1 MTEPSTTEP
10 QKTGIAPV
18 LVLVG
23 PPGAGKT
30 TVGRLVADALALE
43 FLDTDLLIEAEAG
56 KSVADIFIEDGEE
69 QFREFEREAV
79 RRALADHPGVLALGG
94 GAVLHEGPRPAL
106 AAAPVVALS
115 VGLTDAVHRV
125 GLARDRPL
133 LLDSPR
139 ARIAA
144 MLRDRAPLYAEVSRR
159 SVDTNGR
166 TPEDIAGEILTWV
179 RSPEG
184 KQMTEEAT

>member
-1 MTEPSTTEP
+1 MAEV
-10 QKTGIAPV
+10 APV

-30 TVGRLVADALALE
+30 TVGTLLAAQLGLP
-43 FLDTDLLIEAEAG
+43 FLDTDQTIEAEAG

-69 QFREFEREAV
+69 RFRELESASV
-79 RRALADHPGVLALGG
+79 VQALAEHSGVLALGG
-94 GAVLHEGPRPAL
+94 GAVLRDDTRAAL
-106 AAAPVVALS
+106 ATVPVVALS
-115 VGLTDAVHRV
+115 VGLTDAVQRV

-166 TPEDIAGEILTWV
+166 SPDDVAGEILTWI
-179 RSPEG
+179 RSPKEPS
-184 KQMTEEAT
+184 

>member
-1 MTEPSTTEP
+1 MSEVGPL
-10 QKTGIAPV
+10 

-30 TVGRLVADALALE
+30 TIGALVADALGVE
-43 FLDTDLLIEAEAG
+43 FVDTDQLIEAEAG

-69 QFREFEREAV
+69 AFRELEHAAA
-79 RRALADHPGVLALGG
+79 RRALAGHDGVLALGG
-94 GAVLHEGPRPAL
+94 GAVLRPETRTAL
-106 AAAPVVALS
+106 AAAPVVALG

-139 ARIAA
+139 ARISA
-144 MLRDRAPLYAEVSRR
+144 MLRDRAPLYAEVSRLT
-159 SVDTNGR
+159 VDTSGR
-166 TPEDIAGEILTWV
+166 APDEIATEIIAWMQA
-179 RSPEG
+179 G
-184 KQMTEEAT
+184 KDAG

>member
-1 MTEPSTTEP
+1 MSEVPTPAGP
-10 QKTGIAPV
+10 L

-30 TVGRLVADALALE
+30 TVGGLVADALDVA
-43 FLDTDLLIEAEAG
+43 FVDTDQLVEAEAG
-56 KSVADIFIEDGEE
+56 KTVADIFIEDGEDE
-69 QFREFEREAV
+69 FRRLEHAAV
-79 RRALADHPGVLALGG
+79 VRALAGHGGVLALGG
-94 GAVLHEGPRPAL
+94 GAVLRDETRAAL
-106 AAAPVVALS
+106 RTAPVVALV

-144 MLRDRAPLYAEVSRR
+144 MLRDRAPLYDEVARR
-159 SVDTNGR
+159 TVDTSGR
-166 TPEDIAGEILTWV
+166 KPEEIAAEIVAWL
-179 RSPEG
+179 E
-184 KQMTEEAT
+184 TERTT

>member
-1 MTEPSTTEP
+1 VPDP
-10 QKTGIAPV
+10 APV

-30 TVGRLVADALALE
+30 TVGTLVAAQLALP
-43 FLDTDLLIEAEAG
+43 FLDTDQAIEAAAG

-69 QFREFEREAV
+69 HFRALEREAV
-79 RRALADHPGVLALGG
+79 RAALAEHPGVLALGG
-94 GAVLHEGPRPAL
+94 GAVLAEQTRAVLRG
-106 AAAPVVALS
+106 APVVALE
-115 VGLTDAVHRV
+115 VTLTDAVARV

-144 MLRDRAPLYAEVSRR
+144 MLRDRAPLYAEVARR
-159 SVDTNGR
+159 RVTTADR
-166 TPEDIAGEILTWV
+166 PPDDVAAEIVAWL
-179 RSPEG
+179 SSGQEH
-184 KQMTEEAT
+184 A